1 MHSNEALPKRIE
13 RRILRKTGEKI
24 TVEIIEGAA
33 HLTGN
38 VSSYEKVVN
47 IGFTAAEFDEIRGVV
62 LNIHY
67 PGEKKQIAPKRI
79 SNELDGK
86 SFDVVI
92 VGAGV
97 IGSAIARELSKF
109 NLRIA
114 VVERHDDVG
123 VDQTAHNNGMIHPAF
138 LTKHGTLK
146 WEMNYKGNAMYDKV
160 SSELDVPF
168 KRIGTLVVAENLK
181 EEFLLPALYGFVKW
195 HRDPSPKLLD
205 REGLDSVEPGLA
217 PNIRK
222 GILVWN
228 TGIISPFELTV
239 AYMENAIHN
248 GVKLFLKTAVTDV
261 FIEDNRIKAVKTSR
275 GTIRTRFLINAAGL
289 YADKVA
295 ELAKDRFFTIHP
307 RRGAT
312 IIFDK
317 EYQPIKT
324 VLGCFSMRKDKNSH
338 SKGGGFIPTIDGN
351 LQLGP
356 TAEEVKDREDTATTF
371 RDINTLLNKFAPILT
386 RLKPDY
392 PAPDKNKIITYF
404 AGARA
409 ATFKEDFII
418 EPSKK
423 VKGLIHVAGIQ
434 SPGLAS
440 APAIAERVCEIVQDE
455 VKLSEK
461 IDFDPTRKRIKPF
474 SELSREEKNKLI
486 KENPLYGHIICR
498 CEHISEGEIVAT
510 LRGNIPV
517 ESIDAIKRRTRAGM
531 GRCQG
536 GFCMPRVMDIINR
549 EKKLNKEKITKNG
562 GKSFILDGKTKKESQ
577 NEIFYR
583 N

>member
-1 MHSNEALPKRIE
+1 MHLNKTLSEKIKRKIFK
-13 RRILRKTGEKI
+13 KTGEKI
-24 TVEIIEGAA
+24 AVEIKDGAA
-33 HLTGN
+33 YLEGN
-38 VSSYEKVVN
+38 VSSYKKVVD
-47 IGFTAAEFDEIRGVV
+47 IGFIAAGFDKIRGVV

-67 PGEKKQIAPKRI
+67 PGEKKQIVPKHI

-97 IGSAIARELSKF
+97 IGAAIARELSKF

-138 LTKHGTLK
+138 LTKYGTLK

-160 SSELDVPF
+160 SKELDVPF
-168 KRIGTLVVAENLK
+168 RRIGTLVVAENLK
-181 EEFLLPALYGFVKW
+181 EELMLPVLYSFIKW

-205 REGLDSVEPGLA
+205 RKGLDSVEPGLA

-239 AYMENAIHN
+239 AYMENAIRN
-248 GVKLFLKTAVTDV
+248 GVKLFLETEVTNV
-261 FIEDNRIKAVKTSR
+261 YTEDNEIRAIKTTRGRIKTH
-275 GTIRTRFLINAAGL
+275 FLINAAGL
-289 YADKVA
+289 YADRIA
-295 ELAKDRFFTIHP
+295 EMAGDRFFTIHP
-307 RRGAT
+307 RRGTT

-317 EYQPIKT
+317 EYQPIRT
-324 VLGCFSMRKDKNSH
+324 VLGCFSMRKDKNPH

-356 TAEEVKDREDTATTF
+356 TAEEVKDREDVATTF
-371 RDINTLLNKFAPILT
+371 HDINTLLNKFTPLLS
-386 RLKPDY
+386 RLKPNY
-392 PAPDKNKIITYF
+392 PPPGKDKIITYF
-404 AGARA
+404 SGARA

-440 APAIAERVCEIVQDE
+440 APAIAERVCKIMQEEI
-455 VKLSEK
+455 KLSEK
-461 IDFDPTRKRIKPF
+461 SNFNPIRKRVKPF
-474 SELSREEKNKLI
+474 SALSEKERSELI

-498 CEHISEGEIVAT
+498 CEHVSEGEIVAA
-510 LRGNIPV
+510 LRGSIPIK
-517 ESIDAIKRRTRAGM
+517 SIDAIKRRTRAGM

-536 GFCMPRVMDIINR
+536 GFCMPRIMDIIER
-549 EKKLNKEKITKNG
+549 EKKLNKEYITKNG
-562 GKSFILDGKTKKESQ
+562 GKSFILNGKTK
-577 NEIFYR
+577 
-583 N
+583 